1 MTNETILKKAIE
13 KALKN
18 KWKVPDEVRFYPVL
32 PKGSLWGGSPV
43 RYKRL
48 KELGYKKIG
57 QVELM
62 IDIYAIIFSHSFA
75 KAFFGEEIRT
85 YRDST
90 NTFRWQYDL
99 QAMVLEKE
107 PLKYIERCL

>member
-1 MTNETILKKAIE
+1 MTNEQILKKAIE
-13 KALKN
+13 KAVKN
-18 KWKVPDEVRFYPVL
+18 GYLPFPAWSKEKNIKHLNACYRFL
-32 PKGSLWGGSPV
+32 
-43 RYKRL
+43 
-48 KELGYKKIG
+48 LGETRVGFEYYI
-57 QVELM
+57 L
-62 IDIYAIIFSHSFA
+62 IFSHSFA

-107 PLKYIERCL
+107 PLKYIEEFL